1 MWRWLE
7 RLEEGLIAFLLALMT
22 VITFVQVI
30 ARYVFNYSFVWALE
44 LVFFLFVWLIFIGM
58 SYGVRTGSHIGM
70 YAVVKMPGL
79 RFGRLLTF
87 PAIVLCIV
95 YSAILFYGSWHY
107 VSAIY
112 RIGNYAQDLPVPVW
126 VPHLALPIGFAL
138 LTIRFSE
145 ALYRVVIRR
154 DMQLIGDETE
164 EALKSS
170 IDEKPPSREE
180 RP

>member
-1 MWRWLE
+1 MRRWLE
-7 RLEEGLIAFLLALMT
+7 RLEESLIVFLLALMT

-44 LVFFLFVWLIFIGM
+44 LVSFLFAWLIFIGM

-70 YAVVKMPGL
+70 DAVVKMIGP

-87 PAIVLCIV
+87 MATVLCIV
-95 YSAILFYGSWHY
+95 YSAILCYGSWRY
-107 VSAIY
+107 ISAIY

-126 VPHLALPIGFAL
+126 VPRLALSIGFTL

-145 ALYRVVIRR
+145 VLYWVITRR
-154 DMQLIGDETE
+154 DTPLIGDETE
-164 EALKSS
+164 VVLKSL